1 MKKWQ
6 VSLSKLKLLIQN
18 YNKVILLLD
27 NLEEERPLFR
37 TEFNFRQIVKMHLED
52 LLKAEC
58 SYWRK
63 RCTIRWIK
71 QGEDNTKFFH
81 AMATERFRRNNI
93 AMLKGADG
101 IEITNHD
108 QMAGMLWNSYKERM
122 GKSEGIDMQF
132 NLQVLLNRVQG
143 LDELTVPFEE
153 KEMDDVIMSMPNDRS
168 PGQMVSMAY
177 L

>member
-1 MKKWQ
+1 MVHKQAWIIK
-6 VSLSKLKLLIQN
+6 N
-18 YNKVILLLD
+18 YRYD
-27 NLEEERPLFR
+27 
-37 TEFNFRQIVKMHLED
+37 
-52 LLKAEC
+52 
-58 SYWRK
+58 
-63 RCTIRWIK
+63 
-71 QGEDNTKFFH
+71 
-81 AMATERFRRNNI
+81 
-93 AMLKGADG
+93 
-101 IEITNHD
+101 
-108 QMAGMLWNSYKERM
+108 SYKERM